1 MRDFLQSELDKCLE
15 VKNLI
20 DQVKQLESN
29 ELRALSSRIDHD
41 SNKRDIITIPPPPPP
56 PPRAPGIISPYLS
69 KVSVPSDQG
78 PQSSRKR
85 SSNDPSIRKASVQ
98 GSIIEIRGSQVAKER
113 YDQIQNMG
121 NALTNQEQADYEI
134 DDGQTNKTMNR
145 DVELQNPLNDSEN
158 NYGENL

>member
-1 MRDFLQSELDKCLE
+1 MDKDDEKFLKRRENFIKRLQTQINGFLSQYSIFGEKFVFKERHMRDFLQSEFDKCVE
-15 VKNLI
+15 VAKLI

-29 ELRALSSRIDHD
+29 ELRALSSRIDHN

-56 PPRAPGIISPYLS
+56 PPRAPGLISPYLS

-98 GSIIEIRGSQVAKER
+98 GSIIEVKGSQVAKER
-113 YDQIQNMG
+113 YD
-121 NALTNQEQADYEI
+121 
-134 DDGQTNKTMNR
+134 
-145 DVELQNPLNDSEN
+145 
-158 NYGENL
+158 